1 MAQPSEKMMT
11 VGFASLVSSHCVR
24 RLELGSSN
32 HFSDPT
38 QQNAD
43 GGRHFRFGPPGEIRT
58 PDTQVR
64 SLVLYPA
71 ELRAERLSQ
80 STGREVYHGFSMLT
94 LAHCIR
100 LDATLAAAFGSHSQG
115 GMQ

>member
-1 MAQPSEKMMT
+1 MGNR
-11 VGFASLVSSHCVR
+11 VL
-24 RLELGSSN
+24 N
-32 HFSDPT
+32 
-38 QQNAD
+38 
-43 GGRHFRFGPPGEIRT
+43 GPPGEIRT

-80 STGREVYHGFSMLT
+80 STGREVYHGFYMLT

-100 LDATLAAAFGSHSQG
+100 LNATLAAAFGSRSQG

>member
-1 MAQPSEKMMT
+1 MLGEPRLRPAGLT
-11 VGFASLVSSHCVR
+11 GFVSNSFQILHKKTPP
-24 RLELGSSN
+24 N
-32 HFSDPT
+32 
-38 QQNAD
+38 
-43 GGRHFRFGPPGEIRT
+43 GGTLIYGPPGEIRT

-100 LDATLAAAFGSHSQG
+100 LDATLAAAFGSHSRG

>member
-1 MAQPSEKMMT
+1 MARCLFKSTIHTLTPPSQSVQLESKSPNY
-11 VGFASLVSSHCVR
+11 FQISH
-24 RLELGSSN
+24 SKTA
-32 HFSDPT
+32 PY
-38 QQNAD
+38 
-43 GGRHFRFGPPGEIRT
+43 GGALKYGPPGEIRT

-71 ELRAERLSQ
+71 ELRAERLSR
-80 STGREVYHGFSMLT
+80 STGREVYHGFYMLT

>member
-1 MAQPSEKMMT
+1 MPP
-11 VGFASLVSSHCVR
+11 H
-24 RLELGSSN
+24 
-32 HFSDPT
+32 
-38 QQNAD
+38 
-43 GGRHFRFGPPGEIRT
+43 GGALICGPPGEIRT

-80 STGREVYHGFSMLT
+80 STARTVYHGLYMLT

-100 LDATLAAAFGSHSQG
+100 LDATIAAAFGGRSQG
-115 GMQ
+115 GLQ